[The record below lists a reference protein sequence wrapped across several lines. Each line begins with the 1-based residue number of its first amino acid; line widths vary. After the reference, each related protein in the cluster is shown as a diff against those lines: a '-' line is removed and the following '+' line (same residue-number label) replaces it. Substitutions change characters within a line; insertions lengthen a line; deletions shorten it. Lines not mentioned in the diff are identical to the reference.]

1 MECKKFTFKE
11 KLSETRFLDDLD
23 FNEEFKIY
31 VDCPTSGGKSYYILN
46 YLKEREIKAV
56 FVVDTINLA
65 KQLSAQY
72 QIPYYTA
79 DHREDF
85 NSSLIITIQ
94 HHIPKFESRE
104 TVIIDEAHTLVTQI
118 GWKGSTIEEVMTS
131 LEFYK
136 RIIFLSGTPVTSD
149 DNIFKGMQVLKAR
162 KEIPDK
168 RELGFVP

>member
-65 KQLSAQY
+65 KHNTRYHIIQ
-72 QIPYYTA
+72 QII
-79 DHREDF
+79 EKI
-85 NSSLIITIQ
+85 LI
-94 HHIPKFESRE
+94 
-104 TVIIDEAHTLVTQI
+104 
-118 GWKGSTIEEVMTS
+118 
-131 LEFYK
+131 
-136 RIIFLSGTPVTSD
+136 
-149 DNIFKGMQVLKAR
+149 QV
-162 KEIPDK
+162 
-168 RELGFVP
+168 

>member
-104 TVIIDEAHTLVTQI
+104 TVIIDEAHTL
-118 GWKGSTIEEVMTS
+118 
-131 LEFYK
+131 
-136 RIIFLSGTPVTSD
+136 
-149 DNIFKGMQVLKAR
+149 
-162 KEIPDK
+162 
-168 RELGFVP
+168 